1 MIPQTSGPAAE
12 PPAQQSAG
20 PQTRKVA
27 GVQDVEAIAV
37 RLRDARSLPELL
49 AVSFDAFEVIRVLAR
64 GSEDLTPSL
73 FAAFV
78 TAADAAVDGREAITV
93 APSLSPAPG
102 GTLFASP
109 PAANTDTDTIADALA
124 ALGAL
129 LDERLAHAA
138 NRALISGDR
147 APCQEAAEAGRRIHQ
162 LMARDDNDR
171 HLR

>member
-1 MIPQTSGPAAE
+1 
-12 PPAQQSAG
+12 
-20 PQTRKVA
+20 
-27 GVQDVEAIAV
+27 VQDVEAIAV

-64 GSEDLTPSL
+64 GSEDLTPSV

-78 TAADAAVDGREAITV
+78 TAADAAVDGREAITI
-93 APSLSPAPG
+93 APSLPPAPC
-102 GTLFASP
+102 GTLFTSP
-109 PAANTDTDTIADALA
+109 PAADADIIADALA

-129 LDERLAHAA
+129 LDECLAHAA
-138 NRALISGDR
+138 DRVLISGDR
-147 APCQEAAEAGRRIHQ
+147 IACQEAAEAGRRIHQ